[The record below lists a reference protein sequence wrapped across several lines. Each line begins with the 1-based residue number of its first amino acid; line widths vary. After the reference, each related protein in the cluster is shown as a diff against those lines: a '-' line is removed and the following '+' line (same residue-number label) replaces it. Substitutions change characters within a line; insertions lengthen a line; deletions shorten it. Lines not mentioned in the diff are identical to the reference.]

1 MYLGVD
7 ELQKRIME
15 EGQRS
20 RYSFYMGSTK
30 VYCDLKEVQL
40 WEDTKKNIIEFVAK
54 CPNYQQVKVEH
65 QKLGCLALRNV
76 SGI

>member
-15 EGQRS
+15 EAQRS